1 MSSLKQDIK
10 TKFLHLHV
18 LEKIIVLNTSL
29 FFLGIILNLLGINL
43 LDWFSLPY
51 RFSEVLSHPWSIIT
65 YGFLHHS
72 LGHLFFNMLVLYF
85 IAQSFANLF
94 KPRLSFKIYI
104 LGVIFGGLAFVF
116 VSMLIPDLLRINGP
130 LVGASAGV
138 RACILFL
145 CVYWPN
151 KPIGFFSFRFPLKYL
166 GIAMVLLDLPGL
178 MSLNSGG
185 TVAHIGGYLS
195 GFLYAK
201 QLKIGKDLGS
211 FLDVVLD
218 YLKSV
223 NKLKTVHKSK
233 SPTMCGKQKKEFNAF
248 PQQKQIDLIL
258 DKISKSGYDSLTQA
272 EKDFLFRAGKK

>member
-233 SPTMCGKQKKEFNAF
+233 SSTMGGKQKKEFNTF

>member
-1 MSSLKQDIK
+1 MSSLNQDIK

-116 VSMLIPDLLRINGP
+116 VSMLFPDLLRINGP

-178 MSLNSGG
+178 MSVNSGG

-233 SPTMCGKQKKEFNAF
+233 SPTMGGKQKKEFNTF

>member
-1 MSSLKQDIK
+1 MSSLNQDIK

-233 SPTMCGKQKKEFNAF
+233 SPTMGGKQKKEFNAF

-258 DKISKSGYDSLTQA
+258 DKISKSGYDSLTKA

>member
-218 YLKSV
+218 YFKSV

-233 SPTMCGKQKKEFNAF
+233 SHTMGGKQKKEFNAF

>member
-233 SPTMCGKQKKEFNAF
+233 SPTMGGKQKKEFNAF

>member
-1 MSSLKQDIK
+1 MSSLNQDIK

-29 FFLGIILNLLGINL
+29 FFLGIVLNLLGINL

-178 MSLNSGG
+178 MSVNSGG

-233 SPTMCGKQKKEFNAF
+233 SSTMGGKQKKEFNTF

>member
-29 FFLGIILNLLGINL
+29 FFLGIILNLLGFNL

-116 VSMLIPDLLRINGP
+116 VSMLFPNLLRINGP

-178 MSLNSGG
+178 MSVNSGG
-185 TVAHIGGYLS
+185 IVAHIGGYLS

-201 QLKIGKDLGS
+201 QFKIGKDLGS

-218 YLKSV
+218 YFKSV

-233 SPTMCGKQKKEFNAF
+233 SSTMGGKQKKEFNTF

>member
-116 VSMLIPDLLRINGP
+116 VSMLFPDLLLINGP

-178 MSLNSGG
+178 MSVNSGG

-233 SPTMCGKQKKEFNAF
+233 SSTMGGKQKKEFNTF

>member
-29 FFLGIILNLLGINL
+29 FFLGIILNLLGFNL

-51 RFSEVLSHPWSIIT
+51 RFLEVLSHPWSIIT

-116 VSMLIPDLLRINGP
+116 VSMLFPDLLRINGP

-151 KPIGFFSFRFPLKYL
+151 KPIGFLSFRFPLKYL

-178 MSLNSGG
+178 MSVNSGG

-201 QLKIGKDLGS
+201 QFKIGKDLGS

-218 YLKSV
+218 YFKSV

-233 SPTMCGKQKKEFNAF
+233 SSTMGGKQKKEFNTF

>member
-1 MSSLKQDIK
+1 MSSLNQDIK

-51 RFSEVLSHPWSIIT
+51 RFSEVLLHPWSIIT

-233 SPTMCGKQKKEFNAF
+233 SSTMGGKQKKEFNTF

>member
-218 YLKSV
+218 YFKSV

-233 SPTMCGKQKKEFNAF
+233 SPTMGGKQKKEFNAF

>member
-218 YLKSV
+218 YFKSV

-233 SPTMCGKQKKEFNAF
+233 SPTMGGKQKKEFNTF

>member
-151 KPIGFFSFRFPLKYL
+151 KPIEFFSFRFPLKYL
-166 GIAMVLLDLPGL
+166 GIAMVVLDLPGL
-178 MSLNSGG
+178 ISLNSGG

-233 SPTMCGKQKKEFNAF
+233 SSTMGGKQKKEFNAF

>member
-1 MSSLKQDIK
+1 MSSLKQDTK

-233 SPTMCGKQKKEFNAF
+233 SPTMGGKQKKEFNTF

>member
-116 VSMLIPDLLRINGP
+116 VSMLFPDLLRINGP

-178 MSLNSGG
+178 MSVNSGG

-218 YLKSV
+218 YFKSV

-233 SPTMCGKQKKEFNAF
+233 SSTMGGKQKKEFNTF

>member
-166 GIAMVLLDLPGL
+166 GIAMVVLDLPGL

-233 SPTMCGKQKKEFNAF
+233 SSTMGGKQKKEFNAF

>member
-1 MSSLKQDIK
+1 MSNLKQDIK

-166 GIAMVLLDLPGL
+166 GIAMVVLDLPGL

-233 SPTMCGKQKKEFNAF
+233 SPTMGGKQKKEFNAF

>member
-1 MSSLKQDIK
+1 MSSLNQDIK

-178 MSLNSGG
+178 MSVNSGG

-233 SPTMCGKQKKEFNAF
+233 SPTMGGKQKKEFNTF

>member
-1 MSSLKQDIK
+1 MSSLNQDIK

-29 FFLGIILNLLGINL
+29 FFLGIILNLLGFNL

-116 VSMLIPDLLRINGP
+116 VSMLFPDLLRINGP

-178 MSLNSGG
+178 MSVNSGG

-201 QLKIGKDLGS
+201 QFKIGKDLGS

-218 YLKSV
+218 YFKSV

-233 SPTMCGKQKKEFNAF
+233 SSTMGGKQKKEFNTF

>member
-166 GIAMVLLDLPGL
+166 GIAMVVLDLPGL

-233 SPTMCGKQKKEFNAF
+233 SPTMGGKQKKEFNAF

>member
-138 RACILFL
+138 RACILFP

-233 SPTMCGKQKKEFNAF
+233 SPTMGGKQKKEFNAF

>member
-166 GIAMVLLDLPGL
+166 GIAMVVLDLPGL

-218 YLKSV
+218 YFKSV

-233 SPTMCGKQKKEFNAF
+233 SSTMGGKQKKEFNAF

>member
-138 RACILFL
+138 RACILLL

-233 SPTMCGKQKKEFNAF
+233 SSTMGGKQKKEFNAF

>member
-10 TKFLHLHV
+10 TKFLHLHF

-151 KPIGFFSFRFPLKYL
+151 KPIGFFSLRFPLKYL

-233 SPTMCGKQKKEFNAF
+233 SPTMGGKQKKEFNAF

>member
-1 MSSLKQDIK
+1 MSSLNQDIK

-178 MSLNSGG
+178 MSVNSGG

-218 YLKSV
+218 YFKSV
-223 NKLKTVHKSK
+223 NKLKTVHKPK
-233 SPTMCGKQKKEFNAF
+233 SSTMGGKQKKEFNTF

>member
-51 RFSEVLSHPWSIIT
+51 RFSEVLSNPWSIIT

-178 MSLNSGG
+178 MSVNSGG

-233 SPTMCGKQKKEFNAF
+233 SSTMGGKQKKEFNTF

>member
-1 MSSLKQDIK
+1 MSSLNQDIK
-10 TKFLHLHV
+10 TKFLHLLV

-29 FFLGIILNLLGINL
+29 FFLGIILNLLGTNL

-166 GIAMVLLDLPGL
+166 GIAMVVLDLPGL

-218 YLKSV
+218 YFKSV

-233 SPTMCGKQKKEFNAF
+233 SSTMGGKQKKEFNTF

>member
-1 MSSLKQDIK
+1 MSSLNQDIK

-233 SPTMCGKQKKEFNAF
+233 SSTMGGKQKKEFNTF

>member
-178 MSLNSGG
+178 MSVNSGG

-233 SPTMCGKQKKEFNAF
+233 SSAMGGKQKKEFNTF

>member
-178 MSLNSGG
+178 MSVNSGG

-218 YLKSV
+218 YLKSA

-233 SPTMCGKQKKEFNAF
+233 SSTMGGKQKKEFNTF

>member
-116 VSMLIPDLLRINGP
+116 VSMLFPDLLRINGP

-178 MSLNSGG
+178 MSVNSGG

-218 YLKSV
+218 YFKSV

-233 SPTMCGKQKKEFNAF
+233 SPTMGGKQKKEFNAF

>member
-1 MSSLKQDIK
+1 MSSLNQDIK

-116 VSMLIPDLLRINGP
+116 VSMLFPDLLRINGP

-166 GIAMVLLDLPGL
+166 GIAMVVLDLPGL

-233 SPTMCGKQKKEFNAF
+233 SSTMGGKQKKEFNTF

>member
-29 FFLGIILNLLGINL
+29 FFLGIILNLLGFNL
-43 LDWFSLPY
+43 LDWFSLPN

-116 VSMLIPDLLRINGP
+116 VSMLFPDLLRINGP

-178 MSLNSGG
+178 MSVNSGG

-201 QLKIGKDLGS
+201 QFKIGKDLGS

-218 YLKSV
+218 YFKSV

-233 SPTMCGKQKKEFNAF
+233 SSTMGGKQKKEFNTF

>member
-1 MSSLKQDIK
+1 
-10 TKFLHLHV
+10 
-18 LEKIIVLNTSL
+18 
-29 FFLGIILNLLGINL
+29 
-43 LDWFSLPY
+43 
-51 RFSEVLSHPWSIIT
+51 
-65 YGFLHHS
+65 
-72 LGHLFFNMLVLYF
+72 MLVLYF

-151 KPIGFFSFRFPLKYL
+151 KPIGFFSFRFPLMYL

-178 MSLNSGG
+178 MSVNSGG

-233 SPTMCGKQKKEFNAF
+233 SSTMGGKQKKEFNTF

>member
-1 MSSLKQDIK
+1 MSSLNQDIK

-18 LEKIIVLNTSL
+18 LEKIIVLNPSL

-116 VSMLIPDLLRINGP
+116 VSMLFPDLLRINGP

-178 MSLNSGG
+178 MSVNSGG

-233 SPTMCGKQKKEFNAF
+233 SSTMGGKQKKEFNTF

>member
-166 GIAMVLLDLPGL
+166 GIAMVVLDLPGL

-233 SPTMCGKQKKEFNAF
+233 SSTMGGKQKKEFNTF

>member
-1 MSSLKQDIK
+1 MSSLNQDIK

-116 VSMLIPDLLRINGP
+116 VSMLFPDLLRINGP

-178 MSLNSGG
+178 MSVNSGG

-218 YLKSV
+218 YFKSV

-233 SPTMCGKQKKEFNAF
+233 SPTMGGKQKKEFNAF

>member
-1 MSSLKQDIK
+1 MSSLNQDIK

-166 GIAMVLLDLPGL
+166 GIAMVVLDLPGL

-233 SPTMCGKQKKEFNAF
+233 SSTMGGKQKKEFNTF

>member
-1 MSSLKQDIK
+1 MSSLNQDIK

-116 VSMLIPDLLRINGP
+116 VSMLFPDLLRINGP

-178 MSLNSGG
+178 MSVNSGG

-218 YLKSV
+218 YFKSV

-233 SPTMCGKQKKEFNAF
+233 SPTMGGKQKKEFNAF
-248 PQQKQIDLIL
+248 PQQKLIDLIL

>member
-116 VSMLIPDLLRINGP
+116 VSMLFPDLLRINGP

-178 MSLNSGG
+178 MSVNSGG

-233 SPTMCGKQKKEFNAF
+233 SSTMGGKQKKEFNTF